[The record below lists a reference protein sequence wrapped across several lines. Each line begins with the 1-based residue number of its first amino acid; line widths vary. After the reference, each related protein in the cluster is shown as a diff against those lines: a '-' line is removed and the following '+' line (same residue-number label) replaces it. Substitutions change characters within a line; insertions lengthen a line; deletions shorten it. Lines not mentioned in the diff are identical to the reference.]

1 MRSKKYLKVVL
12 GVFVASVLVI
22 GVVFST
28 FGYEEVR
35 HMIKVPKGFKFGT
48 YTQKPWAGTTI
59 NVAMVAEP
67 RNEAISKLAGEFTR
81 KTGIKV
87 NFNLLAYPTLQE
99 KQMVALT
106 QGTGAYDVVDVDC
119 VWVGQYAGEGWT
131 IPVEEFILRTDHKT
145 LALDDFI
152 PAVVSEQGMW
162 EDKIFGLPCIQAVFG
177 LHYRTD
183 IFKKYGV
190 KVPQTWEE
198 LRDTAK
204 RLNLKEP
211 GVYGI
216 TFMGRRGV
224 QLQCTYDN
232 ILWSFGGEWYDSNYR
247 PTIDS
252 REAVAALDYFK
263 SLIPYAPP
271 GVLTYDWDENAR
283 AFAQGTAAMTIQ
295 WQNAAPTF
303 YDPKK
308 SKIVGK
314 FEFTLIPGEKQ
325 PDGSIK
331 RTPTFGGWSLE
342 IPKDSKNKEA
352 AWEFIVWASS
362 PELDP
367 RLAYS
372 QPGSRFSGLEDPA
385 IQKKYIEYTGMLE
398 SLPIAK
404 GRPRIA
410 PYSELADALE
420 VALSEA
426 MTGSKS
432 SKRALNEANN
442 KFQFIMKKWD
452 FIK

>member
-1 MRSKKYLKVVL
+1 MRSKKQLKVVL
-12 GVFVASVLVI
+12 VALVAFVLVM
-22 GVVFST
+22 GVVFSA

-131 IPVEEFILRTDHKT
+131 IPVEEFILRTDHNT

-162 EDKIFGLPCIQAVFG
+162 QDKIFGLPCIQAVFG

-183 IFKKYGV
+183 IFRKYGV

-198 LRDTAK
+198 LRNTAK

-283 AFAQGTAAMTIQ
+283 AFAQGKAAMTIQ

-314 FEFTLIPGEKQ
+314 FKFTLIPGKKQ

-385 IQKKYIEYTGMLE
+385 MQRKYIEYTGMLK

-432 SKRALNEANN
+432 SKRALSEANK
-442 KFQFIMKKWD
+442 KFQFIMKKWG
-452 FIK
+452 FTK

>member
-1 MRSKKYLKVVL
+1 MKRNRNGQKFILILAVSFL
-12 GVFVASVLVI
+12 ASLFI
-22 GVVFST
+22 SSAFA
-28 FGYEEVR
+28 EEVN
-35 HMIKVPKGFKFGT
+35 VPKGFKFGT

-67 RNEAISKLAGEFTR
+67 RADAIAKLAPEFE
-81 KTGIKV
+81 KLTGIKV
-87 NFNLLAYPTLQE
+87 VFNILAYPTLQE

-106 QGTGAYDVVDVDC
+106 QGTGAYDIVHVDC

-131 IPVEEFILRTDHKT
+131 TPMEEFILRTDRDT

-162 EDKIFGLPCIQAVFG
+162 EDRIYGLPCIQAVFG

-183 IFKKYGV
+183 IFEKHGA

-204 RLNLKEP
+204 ALHMKES
-211 GVYGI
+211 GVNGI

-232 ILWSFGGEWYDSNYR
+232 MLWSFGGDWYDEKFR
-247 PTIDS
+247 PTINS
-252 REAVAALDYFK
+252 KEAIEALEYFK
-263 SLIPYAPP
+263 SLIPYAPK

-283 AFAQGTAAMTIQ
+283 AFAQGNAAMTIQ

-303 YDPKK
+303 YNPEK

-314 FEFTLIPGEKQ
+314 FDFTLIPGKKQ
-325 PDGSIK
+325 SDGSIK
-331 RTPTFGGWSLE
+331 RTPTFGGWSLQ

-352 AWEFIVWASS
+352 AWEFMVWASS
-362 PELDP
+362 RDLDP

-372 QPGSRFSGLEDPA
+372 QPGSRFSGLEDP
-385 IQKKYIEYTGMLE
+385 QKQVKYIEYSGMLD

-432 SKRALNEANN
+432 SEEALNEANK
-442 KFQFIMKKWD
+442 KFEFIMKKWG
-452 FIK
+452 FLK

>member
-1 MRSKKYLKVVL
+1 MAGKKRVRILFGILAV
-12 GVFVASVLVI
+12 SVLI
-22 GVVFST
+22 LGIASST
-28 FGYEEVR
+28 LAWVELRE
-35 HMIKVPKGFKFGT
+35 IINIPKGFKFGT

-67 RNEAISKLAGEFTR
+67 RSDAIAKVANEFTEL
-81 KTGIKV
+81 TGIKV
-87 NFNLLAYPTLQE
+87 NFHILAYPTLQE

-106 QGTGAYDVVDVDC
+106 QGTGAYDIVHVDC

-131 IPVEEFILRTDHKT
+131 IPVEEFILRTDHNT

-162 EDKIFGLPCIQAVFG
+162 QDRIYGLPCIQAVFG

-183 IFKKYGV
+183 IFEKYGV
-190 KVPQTWEE
+190 EVPQTWEE
-198 LRDTAK
+198 LRETAK
-204 RLNLKEP
+204 KLNQKEP
-211 GVYGI
+211 GVHGI

-232 ILWSFGGEWYDSNYR
+232 MLWSFGGEWYDENYR
-247 PTIDS
+247 PTINS
-252 REAVAALDYFK
+252 QAAVDALEYFK
-263 SLIPYAPP
+263 SLIPFAPK

-283 AFAQGTAAMTIQ
+283 AFAQGTAAITIQ

-303 YDPKK
+303 YDPEK

-314 FEFTLIPGEKQ
+314 FKFTKVLGKKQ

-331 RTPTFGGWSLE
+331 RTPTFGGWSLQ
-342 IPKDSKNKEA
+342 IPKDSKHKEA
-352 AWEFIVWASS
+352 AWEFMVWASS

-372 QPGSRFSGLEDPA
+372 QPGSRFSGLEDPET
-385 IQKKYIEYTGMLE
+385 QKKYIEYRGMLE

-426 MTGSKS
+426 MTGAKS
-432 SKRALNEANN
+432 SKKALDEANR
-442 KFQFIMKKWD
+442 KFEFILKKWD
-452 FIK
+452 YLK

>member
-1 MRSKKYLKVVL
+1 MSRRSIMRTCIILAVAL
-12 GVFVASVLVI
+12 VFMGMAVASV
-22 GVVFST
+22 SAD
-28 FGYEEVR
+28 VR
-35 HMIKVPKGFKFGT
+35 DIIKMPPNYKFGT

-59 NVAMVAEP
+59 NVAMVSEP
-67 RNEAISKLAGEFTR
+67 RNEAIQKLAPEFE
-81 KTGIKV
+81 KLTGIKV
-87 NFNLLAYPTLQE
+87 VFNILAYPTLQE
-99 KQMVALT
+99 KQMVALS
-106 QGTGAYDVVDVDC
+106 QGSAAYDVVDVDC
-119 VWVGQYAGEGWT
+119 VWVGQYAGQGMT
-131 IPVEEFILRTDHKT
+131 IPVEEYILRTDHNV

-162 EDKIFGLPCIQAVFG
+162 QDHIYGLPCIQAVFG
-177 LHYRTD
+177 LYYRTD
-183 IFKKYGV
+183 IFQKYNM
-190 KVPQTWEE
+190 KVPQTWDE

-204 RLNLKEP
+204 ALNLKEP

-232 ILWSFGGEWYDSNYR
+232 IIWSYGGEWFDKDNHS
-247 PTIDS
+247 TINS
-252 REAVAALDYFK
+252 TAAVDALEYFK
-263 SLIPYAPP
+263 SLIPYAPV
-271 GVLTYDWDENAR
+271 GVLTYDWDENAN
-283 AFAQGTAAMTIQ
+283 AYAQGTAAMTIQ

-303 YDPKK
+303 YNPEK
-308 SKIVGK
+308 SKILGK
-314 FEFTLIPGEKQ
+314 FQFTFVPGVKQ

-352 AWEFIVWASS
+352 AWEFMVWASS
-362 PELDP
+362 QKLDG

-372 QPGSRFSGLEDPA
+372 QPGSRSSGLLSPA
-385 IQKKYIEYTGMLE
+385 LQKKYIEYKGMLE

-410 PYSELADALE
+410 AYSELADTLE

-432 SKRALNEANN
+432 SKDALDDANA
-442 KFQFIMKKWD
+442 KFEQILK
-452 FIK
+452 

>member
-1 MRSKKYLKVVL
+1 VL
-12 GVFVASVLVI
+12 GVFVAFVLVT
-22 GVVFST
+22 GVVFSA
-28 FGYEEVR
+28 FAYEEVR
-35 HMIKVPKGFKFGT
+35 HMIKVPKSFKFGT

-67 RNEAISKLAGEFTR
+67 RNEAIQKLAGEFTR

-131 IPVEEFILRTDHKT
+131 IPVEEFILRTDRET

-162 EDKIFGLPCIQAVFG
+162 EDKIFGLPCIQAVFAFY
-177 LHYRTD
+177 YRTD
-183 IFKKYGV
+183 IFRKYGV

-198 LRDTAK
+198 LRNTAK
-204 RLNLKEP
+204 SLNLKEP

-263 SLIPYAPP
+263 SLIPYAPK

-283 AFAQGTAAMTIQ
+283 AFAQGKAAMTIQ

-303 YDPKK
+303 YNPKK
-308 SKIVGK
+308 SKIIGK
-314 FEFTLIPGEKQ
+314 FEITPMIGKKQ

-372 QPGSRFSGLEDPA
+372 QPGSRFSGLENPA
-385 IQKKYIEYTGMLE
+385 MQKKYIEYTAMLE

-432 SKRALNEANN
+432 SKKALSGANK
-442 KFQFIMKKWD
+442 KFEFIMKKWD
-452 FIK
+452 LIK

>member
-1 MRSKKYLKVVL
+1 MRTKTVRLLVVL
-12 GVFVASVLVI
+12 AVIVLI
-22 GVVFST
+22 MGTALST
-28 FGYEEVR
+28 LAVDVS
-35 HMIKVPKGFKFGT
+35 VPKGFKFGQ
-48 YTQKPWAGTTI
+48 YKMKPWAGRTI

-67 RNEAISKLAGEFTR
+67 RADAIANLAPEFER
-81 KTGIKV
+81 LTGIKV
-87 NFNLLAYPTLQE
+87 VFHILAYPTLQE
-99 KQMVALT
+99 KQMVTLT
-106 QGTGAYDVVDVDC
+106 QATGAYDVVHVDC

-162 EDKIFGLPCIQAVFG
+162 EDRIHGLPLIQAVFG
-177 LHYRTD
+177 FHYRTD
-183 IFKKYGV
+183 IFDKYNV
-190 KVPQTWEE
+190 KVPETWEE
-198 LRDTAK
+198 LRDTA
-204 RLNLKEP
+204 RMLNLKEP

-232 ILWSFGGEWYDSNYR
+232 MLWSFGGEWYDKNFR
-247 PTIDS
+247 PTINS
-252 REAVAALDYFK
+252 KEAVDALEYFK

-283 AFAQGTAAMTIQ
+283 TFAEGKAAMTIQ

-303 YDPKK
+303 YDPTK

-314 FEFTLIPGEKQ
+314 HAFTFIQGKRQ

-331 RTPTFGGWSLE
+331 RTPTFGGWSVQ
-342 IPKDSKNKEA
+342 IPKDSRNKEA

-372 QPGSRFSGLEDPA
+372 QPGSRMSGLEDPRM
-385 IQKKYIEYTGMLE
+385 QVKYIEYAGMLE

-404 GRPRIA
+404 GRPRIP

-426 MTGSKS
+426 MTGAKP
-432 SKRALNEANN
+432 SKRALDDANR
-442 KFQFIMKKWD
+442 KFEFIMKKWEYL
-452 FIK
+452 K

>member
-1 MRSKKYLKVVL
+1 MSRKKLVMLIIGVL
-12 GVFVASVLVI
+12 LVI
-22 GVVFST
+22 GMAFPLFAV
-28 FGYEEVR
+28 EMREI
-35 HMIKVPKGFKFGT
+35 IKVPAGFKFGA
-48 YTQKPWAGTTI
+48 YKEKPWAGTTI

-67 RNEAISKLAGEFTR
+67 RADALQKLAPEFE
-81 KTGIKV
+81 KLTGIKV
-87 NFNLLAYPTLQE
+87 NFNILAYPTLQE

-106 QGTGAYDVVDVDC
+106 QGTGAYDVVHVDC

-131 IPVEEFILRTDHKT
+131 IPLEEFILRTDHNT
-145 LALDDFI
+145 LALDDLI

-162 EDKIFGLPCIQAVFG
+162 QDRIFGLPCIQAVFG
-177 LHYRTD
+177 LHYRSD
-183 IFKKYGV
+183 IFKKYNV
-190 KVPQTWEE
+190 KVPQTWDE

-204 RLNLKEP
+204 MLHNKEP
-211 GVYGI
+211 GVAGI

-232 ILWSFGGEWYDSNYR
+232 MIWSMGGEWFDADYN
-247 PTIDS
+247 PTVNS
-252 REAVAALDYFK
+252 QEAVAALEYFK
-263 SLIPYAPP
+263 SLVPYAPA
-271 GVLTYDWDENAR
+271 GVLTYDWDENAN
-283 AFAQGTAAMTIQ
+283 AFAQGKAAMTIQ

-314 FEFTLIPGEKQ
+314 FVFTLVPGQPQ

-342 IPKDSKNKEA
+342 IPKDAPNMEA

-362 PELDP
+362 PKLDP

-372 QPGSRFSGLEDPA
+372 QPGSRTTGLMNPEN
-385 IQKKYIEYTGMLE
+385 QKKYVEYKGMLE

-426 MTGSKS
+426 MTGSKTAQ
-432 SKRALNEANN
+432 RALDEANT
-442 KFQFIMKKWD
+442 KFAFILKKWG
-452 FIK
+452 FIE

>member
-1 MRSKKYLKVVL
+1 MKSKHVSIV
-12 GVFVASVLVI
+12 
-22 GVVFST
+22 VVFSALLLGVIVPA
-28 FGYEEVR
+28 FSQDVRDILNVPAGYR
-35 HMIKVPKGFKFGT
+35 FGT

-67 RNEAISKLAGEFTR
+67 RADAIAKLAPEFEQR
-81 KTGIKV
+81 TGIKV
-87 NFNLLAYPTLQE
+87 NFNILAYPTLQE
-99 KQMVALT
+99 KQMVTLT
-106 QGTGAYDVVDVDC
+106 QGAGAYDVVHVDC

-131 IPVEEFILRTDHKT
+131 TPVEEFILRTDREV

-162 EDKIFGLPCIQAVFG
+162 QDRIYGLPCIQAVFG

-183 IFKKYGV
+183 LFERYGM

-198 LRDTAK
+198 LRETA
-204 RLNLKEP
+204 RQLNLKEP

-232 ILWSFGGEWYDSNYR
+232 MLWSFGGEWFDASYR
-247 PTIDS
+247 PTINS
-252 REAVAALDYFK
+252 KAAVDALEFFK

-271 GVLTYDWDENAR
+271 GVLTYDWDENAN
-283 AFAQGTAAMTIQ
+283 AFAQGKAAMTIQ

-303 YDPKK
+303 YNPEK

-314 FEFTLIPGEKQ
+314 FAFTRIVGQPQ
-325 PDGSIK
+325 PDGQIR
-331 RTPTFGGWSLE
+331 RTPTFGGWSLQ
-342 IPKDSKNKEA
+342 IPRDSRNKEA
-352 AWEFIVWASS
+352 AWEFIVWASC
-362 PELDP
+362 PEIDP

-372 QPGSRFSGLEDPA
+372 QPGSRFSGLQDPEM
-385 IQKKYIEYTGMLE
+385 QKTYVEYTGMLE

-420 VALSEA
+420 VAVSEA
-426 MTGSKS
+426 MTGTKTA
-432 SKRALNEANN
+432 KRALDEANT
-442 KFQFIMKKWD
+442 KFGFILKKWG
-452 FIK
+452 FLK

>member
-1 MRSKKYLKVVL
+1 MNRKHAGMLWL
-12 GVFVASVLVI
+12 GVLAAAIMALCVVTPLFAADVRDVI
-22 GVVFST
+22 
-28 FGYEEVR
+28 E
-35 HMIKVPKGFKFGT
+35 VPKGYTFGT

-67 RNEAISKLAGEFTR
+67 RSDAIAKLAGEFER

-87 NFNLLAYPTLQE
+87 NFHILAYPTLQE

-106 QGTGAYDVVDVDC
+106 QGTGSYDVVHVDC

-131 IPVEEFILRTDHKT
+131 MPVEELILRTDRDT

-162 EDKIFGLPCIQAVFG
+162 QDRIYGLPCIQAVFG

-183 IFKKYGV
+183 IFRKYNV

-198 LRDTAK
+198 LRDTA
-204 RLNLKEP
+204 RQLNQKEP
-211 GVYGI
+211 GMYGI

-232 ILWSFGGEWYDSNYR
+232 MLWSFGGDWFDENFR

-252 REAVAALDYFK
+252 PEAVEALEYFK

-283 AFAQGTAAMTIQ
+283 AFAQGNAAMTIQ

-303 YDPKK
+303 ADPSK

-314 FEFTLIPGEKQ
+314 FDFTLVPGKRQ
-325 PDGSIK
+325 GDGSIK

-342 IPKDSKNKEA
+342 IPWDSRNKEA

-385 IQKKYIEYTGMLE
+385 MQRKYVEYKGMLE
-398 SLPIAK
+398 ALPIAK

-432 SKRALNEANN
+432 PSRALRDANR
-442 KFQFIMKKWD
+442 KFEFIFRRWGFGD
-452 FIK
+452 